1 METARPPHLTGGF
14 IMGSVLLRV
23 KCSKCGKLLL
33 EFERG
38 AKSDEVNVRRYG
50 AAVIRPGVAK
60 CDKCGGETPFD
71 TTNLKPKDGSS

>member
-1 METARPPHLTGGF
+1 
-14 IMGSVLLRV
+14 MGPMLLRV

-38 AKSDEVNVRRYG
+38 ARSADVRVQRYG
-50 AAVIRPGVAK
+50 TTVVRPGIAK

-71 TTNLKPKDGSS
+71 TKYMTPASGKPIP